1 VHFFVRQESLIEHDD
16 PVIFPLDGFYR
27 HGAVPIFAETEYIR
41 CQKEA
46 SRAAVDFYQ
55 IVGYLTG
62 LLLVRPDMEPTTLL
76 RTAAVVHIL
85 DAVLCRIVAGHSGRR
100 KTPWTVAGLVFGV
113 WALGTLFFLPAK
125 KTASS

>member
-1 VHFFVRQESLIEHDD
+1 
-16 PVIFPLDGFYR
+16 
-27 HGAVPIFAETEYIR
+27 
-41 CQKEA
+41 
-46 SRAAVDFYQ
+46 
-55 IVGYLTG
+55 VGYLTG

-76 RTAAVVHIL
+76 RTAAVVHFL

-100 KTPWTVAGLVFGV
+100 KTPWTDAGLVFGV